1 MEAFEQSKK
10 KRVTTIQDDGQGD
23 GRGGSMIKMEE
34 TAGDHGFLNVA
45 KNSMV
50 EQARLLGLH
59 ELKREE
65 NQDKSYRQFLQDLSK
80 TIDKEKEVQI
90 ADSARDNAVEVS
102 FDVSEPPELGPG
114 GIPLQSLPKD
124 DY

>member
-1 MEAFEQSKK
+1 
-10 KRVTTIQDDGQGD
+10 
-23 GRGGSMIKMEE
+23 MIKMEE